1 MNTVKVFDSYD
12 RQALTDFENTK
23 KTYDGFVYIIEVGN
37 STKIGCTAHLDKR
50 MRQLSSM
57 LRNYA
62 DIKIGRIAVTMPH
75 MNYRDN
81 EKTIHK
87 IFSSSRINGGE
98 MFDVKFCDAILELN
112 SLSFDTSDELRNARM
127 KEADRGFEILKA
139 LLLPRVGNERR

>member
-12 RQALTDFENTK
+12 RQALTDYEYTK
-23 KTYDGFVYIIEVGN
+23 KTYDGFVYIIEAGN
-37 STKIGCTAHLDKR
+37 AVKIGSTQHLDKR
-50 MRQLSSM
+50 MRQLFSM

-62 DIKIGRIAVTMPH
+62 NVKIGRIAVTIPH

-87 IFSSSRINGGE
+87 VFSSSRINGGE

-112 SLSFDTSDELRNARM
+112 SLSYDTSDELRNA
-127 KEADRGFEILKA
+127 KKKQADRSFEFFKA
-139 LLLPRVGNERR
+139 WFLNS